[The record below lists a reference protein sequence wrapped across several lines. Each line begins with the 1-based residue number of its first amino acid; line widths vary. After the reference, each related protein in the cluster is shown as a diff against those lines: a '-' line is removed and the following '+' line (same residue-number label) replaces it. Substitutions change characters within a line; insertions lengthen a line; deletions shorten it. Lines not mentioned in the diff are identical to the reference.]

1 MQKITKRYH
10 AFKGYVISYN
20 VKILN
25 CFNPEL
31 QLKDNESAIRNKPI
45 NVLTELK
52 VFKFVTT
59 LVLEFNKIGSDDKT
73 KYDTL
78 YSNSKADTVIN
89 ESNIDNVFESI
100 NTTSTSSIQ
109 KSLGK
114 GSAWNIFKSEIM
126 ILIFQSTTLWLVAVI
141 PNYQRN

>member
-1 MQKITKRYH
+1 M
-10 AFKGYVISYN
+10 
-20 VKILN
+20 N

-45 NVLTELK
+45 NFLTELK
-52 VFKFVTT
+52 AFKFVTT
-59 LVLEFNKIGSDDKT
+59 LVLEFNNIGSDDKT

-100 NTTSTSSIQ
+100 NTTITSSIQ
-109 KSLGK
+109 KSIGK
-114 GSAWNIFKSEIM
+114 GSGWNIFKSEIM

-141 PNYQRN
+141 PNYQKN